1 MSLPVGLAIQI
12 VLKATLV
19 LIAAVAVAAA
29 ARRASAA
36 GRHFVWACALLVLLA
51 LPAFTL
57 LLPAWSP
64 TWLPV
69 GLSGGGSFEDAGSTE
84 KGAPTSSAVPS
95 SMAGGTIGAPPPAVR
110 MAVNAIGETAP
121 HLAAAADSTARYRTP
136 GWLGVGFD
144 PPASGA
150 PSALLAAYR
159 SISTASS
166 MWLGAIWLAGAAMM
180 TVSLGAGFFQ
190 RSRLAR
196 RALAL
201 RAGPCVEAARKA
213 ARDLELRRPVT
224 VLHGRSRTVPMTWG
238 FLRPILYLPAEAA
251 SWSRPRLRAVALHE
265 LAHVKRADSVS
276 RTIAQAACALFWFHP
291 LAWLAARRMLA
302 EQERA
307 CDDVVLLAGVPP
319 HAYAETL
326 VSIAREFGAPRPA
339 VAGALALA
347 RRSNLESRLLSILDP
362 LARRQKMTTLH
373 RSLLLTTF
381 VFAALPVA
389 ALQPASAG
397 LHQNTTTAQAP
408 ARPTQ
413 ATALPQRA
421 ATTQVVALPAAA
433 TAPLNQATA
442 TPAVAQAGASVT
454 PQRATTAQVAV
465 QQTAANAPAQ
475 GATATPAAAPRAS
488 TTVTATA
495 AQQTAVTAFPGH
507 ATVASTGARA
517 QAAAARA
524 PAAAAEAVATNRPAA
539 ATAQQR
545 PEPAAGDIRIQAQ
558 GVRRL
563 RGEIERLALDDD
575 GWLRLSEGDRHLE
588 VEARD
593 GGLDITYLVA
603 NQSAELDAEA
613 REWAEEIL
621 RYVSRRMTL
630 RGNIFVS
637 FEREEMESSPAPPA
651 FAFESPELVIPDIA
665 PLAPLTVEIPE
676 FVMPEMA
683 PLPPITIEIP
693 AIVFPHMAPLPPF
706 TFEVPEI
713 VMPNMAPLPPFSV
726 EIPEILFPEMAPL
739 APITVEIPEIVMP
752 DIKLPAIAVDIPS
765 LAIAGDFVRSS
776 GWTDDEGNRF
786 LAVRLGRV
794 RLAETIDALELG
806 PDGLLLIDER
816 AADGGHR
823 RLYITG
829 EEGAGPRFEWLV
841 DGQEQPF
848 DAAGRAWL
856 EPILRQLAERRPG
869 AR

>member
-36 GRHFVWACALLVLLA
+36 GRHFVWACGLLVLLA
-51 LPAFTL
+51 LPAFSL
-57 LLPAWSP
+57 VLPSWSP

-95 SMAGGTIGAPPPAVR
+95 SMAAGAIGAPPPAVR

-121 HLAAAADSTARYRTP
+121 HLAAAADSTARYPTP
-136 GWLGVGFD
+136 GWLGVAFD

-159 SISTASS
+159 SISTASP
-166 MWLGAIWLAGAAMM
+166 MWLGAIWLAGATIMA
-180 TVSLGAGFFQ
+180 VSLGAGFFQ

-213 ARDLELRRPVT
+213 ALDLQLRRPVT

-251 SWSRPRLRAVALHE
+251 FWSQPRLRAVALHE

-381 VFAALPVA
+381 VLAALPVA

-495 AQQTAVTAFPGH
+495 QQTAVTALPGQ

-524 PAAAAEAVATNRPAA
+524 PVASAAAAEAVATNRPAA

-603 NQSAELDAEA
+603 NQSADLDAEA

-637 FEREEMESSPAPPA
+637 FERAEMERSPAPPA
-651 FAFESPELVIPDIA
+651 FAFETAELVMPDIA
-665 PLAPLTVEIPE
+665 PLAPITVEIPE

-683 PLPPITIEIP
+683 PLAALTVEIPELVMPEMAPLVLAPITVEVP
-693 AIVFPHMAPLPPF
+693 EIVFPHMAPLPPW
-706 TFEVPEI
+706 T
-713 VMPNMAPLPPFSV
+713 L
-726 EIPEILFPEMAPL
+726 
-739 APITVEIPEIVMP
+739 EIPEIVMP
-752 DIKLPAIAVDIPS
+752 DIELPAIALDLPS